1 MQLMGNRKGQS
12 MLPALGQAAM
22 STKPTPML
30 FGGAESG
37 IDSRSLPGMRGQQ
50 FGGVGMNGQGSGIGT
65 QQMIPQFGGAS
76 QFLNGPASQMG
87 GYQSQMWNQQR
98 VNPQLNFDAP
108 RLNAMPAPQQPQQ
121 PWQQPQMNPGNQ
133 PWMPGWMD
141 LNT

>member
-1 MQLMGNRKGQS
+1 
-12 MLPALGQAAM
+12 
-22 STKPTPML
+22 
-30 FGGAESG
+30 
-37 IDSRSLPGMRGQQ
+37 MRGQQ